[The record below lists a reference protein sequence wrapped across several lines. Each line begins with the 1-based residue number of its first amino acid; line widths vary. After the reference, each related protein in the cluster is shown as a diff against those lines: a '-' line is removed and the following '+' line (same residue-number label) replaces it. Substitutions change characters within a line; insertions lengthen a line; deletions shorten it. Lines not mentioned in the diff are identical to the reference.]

1 MWGLTEKS
9 LRLGMRIADLR
20 PEMVPYSVYGLA
32 VHSDDA
38 TLDRIAAG
46 CDHPSNLHSCQL
58 VFMVR
63 DARPIWQL
71 LRKGDA
77 DQAFRIAQTLSDH
90 ASQAYPKA
98 TEVPSLIL
106 SDFYLDSGMLQADEK
121 LTAKTLRGK

>member
-1 MWGLTEKS
+1 
-9 LRLGMRIADLR
+9 
-20 PEMVPYSVYGLA
+20 
-32 VHSDDA
+32 
-38 TLDRIAAG
+38 
-46 CDHPSNLHSCQL
+46 
-58 VFMVR
+58 MVR

-106 SDFYLDSGMLQADEK
+106 SDFYLDTGMLQADESLQPK
-121 LTAKTLRGK
+121 LCGE

>member
-38 TLDRIAAG
+38 SLDRIAAG

-58 VFMVR
+58 IFMVR

-106 SDFYLDSGMLQADEK
+106 SDFYLDTGMLQADESLQPK
-121 LTAKTLRGK
+121 LCGE